1 MFTKDIV
8 MVDTSALIRIM
19 EPSPPAEM
27 NAQVV
32 LVRHILRI
40 IPIPTT
46 VHATQAHA
54 LMMVNIK
61 ITRHI
66 VLLEQVRFES
76 SQRNL
81 FYRE

>member
-1 MFTKDIV
+1 MFAEDIV
-8 MVDTSALIRIM
+8 MVDGLVLIRIM

-32 LVRHILRI
+32 LARHILRI
-40 IPIPTT
+40 ILIPTT

-54 LMMVNIK
+54 PRVGDM

-66 VLLEQVRFES
+66 VLLEWVRFKS
-76 SQRNL
+76 SKRNL

>member
-1 MFTKDIV
+1 
-8 MVDTSALIRIM
+8 MVDGLVLIRIM

-66 VLLEQVRFES
+66 VLLDQVRFKS
-76 SQRNL
+76 NQRNL
-81 FYRE
+81 FCRDYSQFNL